1 VVLQGDPDRLAQL
14 FANLLEN
21 SLRYTD
27 APGVLKID
35 EHHDAHRLTIRFED
49 SPPGVPDH
57 ALERIFERLYRVDS
71 SRNRHLG
78 GSGLGLAI
86 CKQIVEAHGGTIAA
100 SRAGLGGLLMHID
113 LPLDNPDPG

>member
-1 VVLQGDPDRLAQL
+1 
-14 FANLLEN
+14 
-21 SLRYTD
+21 
-27 APGVLKID
+27 
-35 EHHDAHRLTIRFED
+35 
-49 SPPGVPDH
+49 
-57 ALERIFERLYRVDS
+57 LYRVDS